1 MKVIVINGKPT
12 AGKSTFIK
20 LCNEISINWTYSYK
34 DYNYQVFE
42 LSMVD
47 FVKDPRVITG

>member
-12 AGKSTFIK
+12 SGKSSFIK
-20 LCNEISINWTYSYK
+20 LCEEVAKFLANVY
-34 DYNYQVFE
+34 E

-47 FVKDPRVITG
+47 FVKDVAFDAGWR